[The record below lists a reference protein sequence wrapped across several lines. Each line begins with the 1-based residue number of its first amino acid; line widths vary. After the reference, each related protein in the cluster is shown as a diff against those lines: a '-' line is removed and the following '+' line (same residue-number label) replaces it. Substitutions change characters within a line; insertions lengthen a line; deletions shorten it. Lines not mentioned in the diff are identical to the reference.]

1 MDAKRA
7 RFGMVLLVLSV
18 AGCNLQSYGSITPE
32 PLLPTF
38 MPTPLPSLTPLRP
51 PTVGAPPLPQLP
63 VQSLVPPPLPTY
75 EQGVGGTAPTLIP
88 VGLTAAIP
96 TPGAA
101 GGVLVPTLSTLE
113 VDSRYSVEARANQT
127 LILTLTLNL
136 GAGRVSFTLQGP
148 DGVVW
153 QETFSVSE
161 TRRMEIP
168 VESAGTYELMVQTQR
183 FEGNYAIRWG

>member
-1 MDAKRA
+1 MDAKYLRL
-7 RFGMVLLVLSV
+7 GMVLLVMGV

-32 PLLPTF
+32 PLVPTF
-38 MPTPLPSLTPLRP
+38 IPTPLPSLTPLRP

-63 VQSLVPPPLPTY
+63 QSSLAPPPLPTY
-75 EQGVGGTAPTLIP
+75 QQQSNTTPPTLIP

-96 TPGAA
+96 TPGSA

-136 GAGRVSFTLQGP
+136 GGGRVMFTLQGP

-153 QETFSVSE
+153 QESFSVSE